1 MAGKSGPIRP
11 KRLTGVPANE
21 APVGRAGACRP
32 GNSPQHT
39 AVPGA
44 HTARTERTAPA
55 MRAGQNDAARDRQ
68 FGVSQPSVRKPT
80 QAPSGTCS
88 PALGSWARTRA
99 PSPVGPPSGTPP
111 STTFSPAPCTMAIAS
126 GRVSPSTF
134 GTAVAAS
141 PLATHVGVAEVEVA
155 VDAVTVEVV
164 VGAATESSSV
174 HPAKLS
180 NPTPTTRRTR
190 GRTGAYCPNRAHRA
204 RRMGPAQNAVAPT
217 GRSGAATRGRVLRAV
232 PVALGRRYG
241 PRRSARCGTAAR
253 LSDRSLRRRSGG
265 PCSSR

>member
-11 KRLTGVPANE
+11 QRLTGVPANE

-80 QAPSGTCS
+80 QAP
-88 PALGSWARTRA
+88 
-99 PSPVGPPSGTPP
+99 
-111 STTFSPAPCTMAIAS
+111 
-126 GRVSPSTF
+126 F

-217 GRSGAATRGRVLRAV
+217 GRSGAAARGRVLRAV

-265 PCSSR
+265 PCFSRLPGLR